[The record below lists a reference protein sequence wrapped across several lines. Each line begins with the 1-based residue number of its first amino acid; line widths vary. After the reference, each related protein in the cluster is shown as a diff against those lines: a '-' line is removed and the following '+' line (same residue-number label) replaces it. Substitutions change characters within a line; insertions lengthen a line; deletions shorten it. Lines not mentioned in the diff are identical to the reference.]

1 MSFVESSSLDALYL
15 WKLDD
20 GTGLNLIL
28 AALFADLVI
37 KWLDILTGQSFLRLI
52 ESKYMSSC
60 V

>member
-1 MSFVESSSLDALYL
+1 MSFVESMIESSSLDALYL

-37 KWLDILTGQSFLRLI
+37 
-52 ESKYMSSC
+52 
-60 V
+60 